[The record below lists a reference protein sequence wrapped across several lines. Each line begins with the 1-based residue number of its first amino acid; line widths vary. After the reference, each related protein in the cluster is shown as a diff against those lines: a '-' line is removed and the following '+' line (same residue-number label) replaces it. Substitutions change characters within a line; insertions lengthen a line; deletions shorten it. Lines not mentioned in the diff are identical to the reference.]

1 MEEICR
7 ALVVCICSMGRRGQ
21 KKEQELTR
29 TRPAHR
35 CYTLRNTTIIGSW
48 ITRKLQEKLD
58 NENELGY
65 AVQARKKTIP
75 SFLGGQQENTT

>member
-1 MEEICR
+1 MEETYR
-7 ALVVCICSMGRRGQ
+7 ALVVCTCSVGRRGR
-21 KKEQELTR
+21 KEEQELTR

-65 AVQARKKTIP
+65 AARKKTIP